1 MPRQAYLQTTVT
13 LRSRSL
19 VLNHISKWWDKMVTF
34 SLDLLLFFSHR
45 PCAWVQFVLSHRSS
59 GFHTL
64 GYTRAA
70 RKNLPKYEYRV
81 LPSNNSAVLAWSQIF
96 AHYSDFRSYLSKVW
110 AVWFLYIWTAC
121 GRGMNPI
128 CSQKSSVEFLP
139 EMWNNETIEYDE
151 SNSSCASGTCESFSL
166 IEWLQVW
173 ANSSELNPF
182 SQQVRERK
190 ENVSVQPVAFGDHK
204 IHRCKLLYLLVF
216 KSAPK
221 VAVLNFHHN
230 IFSILSRWHLD

>member
-1 MPRQAYLQTTVT
+1 MEPDICT
-13 LRSRSL
+13 LF
-19 VLNHISKWWDKMVTF
+19 WF
-34 SLDLLLFFSHR
+34 
-45 PCAWVQFVLSHRSS
+45 QVLSKQGLSCLIPVHLNSLRQGNEPDLQSKIFC
-59 GFHTL
+59 GIPTWTFKCEIMKQLNMMNQT
-64 GYTRAA
+64 A
-70 RKNLPKYEYRV
+70 RV
-81 LPSNNSAVLAWSQIF
+81 LLVHVKVLAW
-96 AHYSDFRSYLSKVW
+96 LN
-110 AVWFLYIWTAC
+110 
-121 GRGMNPI
+121 G
-128 CSQKSSVEFLP
+128 
-139 EMWNNETIEYDE
+139 
-151 SNSSCASGTCESFSL
+151 
-166 IEWLQVW
+166 WLQVW